1 MTSLPNIY
9 NKNATLKNGG
19 ILAFIATASAE
30 NQQLEDPQDSI
41 PYLEMVVI
49 VSIILA
55 ICYIIYAVCALW
67 TLRQY
72 LRAHVVHSQQWK
84 TFVEFP
90 VIHHACH
97 VIRKFYSVSLVVN
110 MCFCGVLCYV
120 IIGSGLD
127 SLIWILFGHVYQ
139 ILIAFE
145 IFNGLENK
153 DEQLMGPELEARQM
167 EKKKRIRRLYKIFLI
182 RDFVLMPVLLIYD
195 SYEIFTDVQSGKSV
209 LLFGTGVFMVAYVLT
224 STSICLAVPLSMACY
239 LVNKIINSKIRK
251 NQNPLQRIIFC
262 QGVLISITVMTA
274 LVINFTIKLFNFT
287 SFSQGPFKVFS
298 IAYIP
303 SILQLPEVFLT
314 LCIMSMTLVGCKKK
328 EQVSTSANLCKVG
341 PLPVAGDIENPPI
354 QNSY

>member
-1 MTSLPNIY
+1 MTSLSNIY

-30 NQQLEDPQDSI
+30 NQQLEYPQDSI

-97 VIRKFYSVSLVVN
+97 VIRKFYSVSL
-110 MCFCGVLCYV
+110 
-120 IIGSGLD
+120 
-127 SLIWILFGHVYQ
+127 
-139 ILIAFE
+139 
-145 IFNGLENK
+145 
-153 DEQLMGPELEARQM
+153 
-167 EKKKRIRRLYKIFLI
+167 
-182 RDFVLMPVLLIYD
+182 
-195 SYEIFTDVQSGKSV
+195 
-209 LLFGTGVFMVAYVLT
+209 
-224 STSICLAVPLSMACY
+224 
-239 LVNKIINSKIRK
+239 
-251 NQNPLQRIIFC
+251 
-262 QGVLISITVMTA
+262 TA